1 MIKYLIQRPIAVTM
15 ILIAI
20 VVVGIIGIRNI
31 PISLMP
37 DIDIPQMTV
46 QADIPGYS
54 VQEMEKQI
62 IAPLRSQLARVPGV
76 KSVSSDSR
84 MDVGNIQLKFE
95 AGADVDMLF
104 IEVNEKIDMAMG
116 TLPKNINRPKV
127 IKASAT
133 DIPAFYLDI
142 YSKDEVAGQDATS
155 HFAQLSDFAR
165 NVVCR
170 RLEQLPPT
178 AMVDIS
184 GLTSSEILCTPD
196 ENQMTALGMTME
208 QLQNALTDND
218 IQLAALTVADGIYRY
233 NIHFDNQILNV
244 DDVKNIYIKH
254 AGRLLQLKDI
264 CRIEERPALRKNII
278 RHNGKNCVTLAII
291 KQNDAQ
297 MADLKEAVDG
307 VIDDLRENYPN
318 MEFSITRDQ
327 TELLAYSINNLEWN
341 LLAAAFFTSL
351 VLLFFMRK
359 WRLAL
364 LVACSIPLSLIIT
377 LLCFRLIGISL
388 NIISLS
394 GLILGVGMIVDNS
407 IIVIDNVLQKIKSG
421 LVLSK
426 SVCQGTAEVFTPMLS
441 SVLTT
446 CSVFIPLIFVGGM
459 AGALFFDQSMG
470 ITIALFASLAISM
483 LVLPVYFRVLYAK
496 VHAGEN
502 HIQHLALQQNTKLF
516 RWYEK
521 AQGWMFRHMRLCI
534 VVFLVSIPGLVIVY
548 GVSEK
553 RQIPKVDYTDALMY
567 VDWNSGISVSENDR
581 RISNVLREYHKDL
594 LTSTSMAGTQDF
606 LLFHTKDITSS
617 EALVYLKCAS
627 TEKLENMQEEIK
639 KELLEKYPEATVS
652 YTPSG
657 NLFDLIFSSG
667 EPELCLKLQDNAG
680 HRIPVAQ
687 AIAFTD
693 TLRKHFPNIMIP
705 SVVTEENLQLVA
717 DVEQMTIYGI
727 TYSQLCDKLRQ
738 LSGNNEVLRIN
749 HGAGTVPVIVGNS
762 QSDRQS
768 ILASS
773 ITNSNGVDVPLSL
786 LLREHLVNDYKHLY
800 GSDGGEYYPI
810 NLNVSSTQVRE
821 MLSFINQ
828 YNESH
833 DNIRIVASGDYF
845 NSRQMIVGLIWVLVV
860 ALLLLFFI
868 LAAQFESMIQP
879 LIILSEIA
887 VDVFF
892 VLLILWI
899 LGISIDIMSM
909 TGIIVMAGIVI
920 NDSILKIDTINV
932 HRRQGISLMPAI
944 SMAGH
949 ERLMPIIMTS
959 LTTIFSL
966 LPFMSR
972 GSIGADMQFP
982 LSLAILVGMIV
993 GTLVSIFYIPII
1005 YHAIYNRKK

>member
-1 MIKYLIQRPIAVTM
+1 
-15 ILIAI
+15 
-20 VVVGIIGIRNI
+20 
-31 PISLMP
+31 
-37 DIDIPQMTV
+37 
-46 QADIPGYS
+46 
-54 VQEMEKQI
+54 
-62 IAPLRSQLARVPGV
+62 
-76 KSVSSDSR
+76 
-84 MDVGNIQLKFE
+84 
-95 AGADVDMLF
+95 
-104 IEVNEKIDMAMG
+104 
-116 TLPKNINRPKV
+116 
-127 IKASAT
+127 
-133 DIPAFYLDI
+133 
-142 YSKDEVAGQDATS
+142 
-155 HFAQLSDFAR
+155 
-165 NVVCR
+165 
-170 RLEQLPPT
+170 
-178 AMVDIS
+178 
-184 GLTSSEILCTPD
+184 
-196 ENQMTALGMTME
+196 
-208 QLQNALTDND
+208 
-218 IQLAALTVADGIYRY
+218 
-233 NIHFDNQILNV
+233 
-244 DDVKNIYIKH
+244 
-254 AGRLLQLKDI
+254 
-264 CRIEERPALRKNII
+264 
-278 RHNGKNCVTLAII
+278 
-291 KQNDAQ
+291 
-297 MADLKEAVDG
+297 
-307 VIDDLRENYPN
+307 
-318 MEFSITRDQ
+318 
-327 TELLAYSINNLEWN
+327 
-341 LLAAAFFTSL
+341 
-351 VLLFFMRK
+351 
-359 WRLAL
+359 
-364 LVACSIPLSLIIT
+364 
-377 LLCFRLIGISL
+377 
-388 NIISLS
+388 
-394 GLILGVGMIVDNS
+394 
-407 IIVIDNVLQKIKSG
+407 
-421 LVLSK
+421 
-426 SVCQGTAEVFTPMLS
+426 
-441 SVLTT
+441 
-446 CSVFIPLIFVGGM
+446 
-459 AGALFFDQSMG
+459 
-470 ITIALFASLAISM
+470 
-483 LVLPVYFRVLYAK
+483 
-496 VHAGEN
+496 
-502 HIQHLALQQNTKLF
+502 
-516 RWYEK
+516 
-521 AQGWMFRHMRLCI
+521 MFRHMRLCI

-553 RQIPKVDYTDALMY
+553 RQMPKVDYTDALMY

-594 LTSTSMAGTQDF
+594 ITSTSMAGTQDF

-810 NLNVSSTQVRE
+810 NLNVSSKQVRE

-1005 YHAIYNRKK
+1005 YYAIYNRKK

>member
-142 YSKDEVAGQDATS
+142 YSKDEVAGQVATS

-318 MEFSITRDQ
+318 MDFSITRDQ

-483 LVLPVYFRVLYAK
+483 LVLPVYFRALYAK

-553 RQIPKVDYTDALMY
+553 RQMPKVDYTDALMY

-680 HRIPVAQ
+680 HRIPVPQ

-972 GSIGADMQFP
+972 GSIGADMQFR
-982 LSLAILVGMIV
+982 LSLAVLVGMIV

-1005 YHAIYNRKK
+1005 YYAIYNRKK